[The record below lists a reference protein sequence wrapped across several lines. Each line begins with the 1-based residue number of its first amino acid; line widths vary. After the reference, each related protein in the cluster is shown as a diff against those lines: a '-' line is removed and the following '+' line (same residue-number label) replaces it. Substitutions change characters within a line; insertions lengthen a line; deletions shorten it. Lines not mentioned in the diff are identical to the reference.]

1 MGYLRLFFKV
11 KSLVHTISG
20 RIKNGWDQK
29 LFGLGLHDLLYP
41 VALYTK
47 SGGTG
52 RSDRLPVGQFMAAV
66 FNVVIEKAYK
76 WYAWFI
82 KSNASQIMTELK

>member
-11 KSLVHTISG
+11 KSPVHTISG

-52 RSDRLPVGQFMAAV
+52 KSDRLPVGQFRQRCSTWLL
-66 FNVVIEKAYK
+66 KRLTSGTPGL
-76 WYAWFI
+76 
-82 KSNASQIMTELK
+82 SNRMHFT